1 MDDDGDE
8 EARRRWRTHALEGEK
23 KRYCCSSAAASDSI
37 YGFGVD
43 GQGVA
48 APGGKASRDGA
59 AADEGGGAGSRNL
72 KL

>member
-1 MDDDGDE
+1 MPTATGADG
-8 EARRRWRTHALEGEK
+8 RRRIDEDGGRRL
-23 KRYCCSSAAASDSI
+23 AAAAVTRSRKNKM
-37 YGFGVD
+37 GLGLD
-43 GQGVA
+43 GGVA

>member
-1 MDDDGDE
+1 M
-8 EARRRWRTHALEGEK
+8 EGEK
-23 KRYCCSSAAASDSI
+23 N
-37 YGFGVD
+37 GFGGLD
-43 GQGVA
+43 GGVA